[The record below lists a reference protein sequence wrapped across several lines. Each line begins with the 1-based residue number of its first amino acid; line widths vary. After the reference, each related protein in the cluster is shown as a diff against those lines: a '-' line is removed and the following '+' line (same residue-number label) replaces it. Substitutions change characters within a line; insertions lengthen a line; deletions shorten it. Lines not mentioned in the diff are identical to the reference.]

1 MPNSVDF
8 SYVFANAGFADNVT
22 IYMTILVTMVT
33 YLCLLIWARAQD
45 RKDLEKLGATPLPDN
60 DPADKYLYEV
70 TVFTGDREGAG
81 TKSKVNDETVP
92 YVPHFPND

>member
-33 YLCLLIWARAQD
+33 YVCLLIWARAQIV
-45 RKDLEKLGATPLPDN
+45 KIW
-60 DPADKYLYEV
+60 
-70 TVFTGDREGAG
+70 
-81 TKSKVNDETVP
+81 KS
-92 YVPHFPND
+92 